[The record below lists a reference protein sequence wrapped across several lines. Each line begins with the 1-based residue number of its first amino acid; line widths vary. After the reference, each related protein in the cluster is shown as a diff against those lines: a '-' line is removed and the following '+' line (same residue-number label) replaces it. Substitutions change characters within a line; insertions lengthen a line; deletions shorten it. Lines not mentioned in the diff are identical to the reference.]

1 MKNTTRGNKMN
12 YDSTQPYCGFRNIQE
27 LTADLRQAFAEL
39 ITVPNHLLPEE
50 FRDNIRGCRTLA
62 RLEELCDKRD
72 GMTEHRKLKNIKAE
86 NVERYR
92 KQFETDEQI
101 RYDGAVDE
109 LQLYKNEMAFCNSCP
124 SIEFEEEDFM
134 E

>member
-1 MKNTTRGNKMN
+1 MN

-62 RLEELCDKRD
+62 RLEQLCDKRD

-92 KQFETDEQI
+92 KQFETDEEI

-109 LQLYKNEMAFCNSCP
+109 LQLYKNEMAFCKACP